1 MKLNPL
7 WITGFVDG
15 GKCFKLEA
23 SPPCFTCRVD
33 RRSADVAYAIKKF
46 FGCGRVRPSGDSL
59 EYVES
64 NPQHLEKY
72 LLPFFSR
79 YPLLTEQR
87 NSFLEFA
94 RGIYGGDASEM
105 QPSEMQP
112 SEMQPSEMQG
122 SETSSRQPLATTPR
136 PSPDWFRGMVDAQA
150 HFSLER
156 RGDTYHP
163 VFLLPVG
170 GDGALANDI
179 HSLMRCGVRS
189 PLEGFHP
196 NAALEELK
204 PGRVHLIR
212 VSSLVDLEEKLFPF
226 FETRGSKVLLRT
238 IKRIAYQKFRRIV
251 RIRLQGRGESERGG
265 ERHERLIVDLNKIN
279 NLSGD
284 SSTQR
289 WGAPP
294 HL

>member
-1 MKLNPL
+1 MKLSPL

-15 GKCFKLEA
+15 GKCFRLEA

-33 RRSADVAYAIKKF
+33 RRSADVAYAMKKF
-46 FGCGRVRPSGDSL
+46 FRCGRVRLLEGDSL
-59 EYVES
+59 EYIES

-72 LLPFFSR
+72 LLPFFER

-87 NSFLEFA
+87 HSFLEFA
-94 RGIYGGDASEM
+94 AKSRGA
-105 QPSEMQP
+105 QH
-112 SEMQPSEMQG
+112 
-122 SETSSRQPLATTPR
+122 LALPTTPR
-136 PSPDWFRGMVDAQA
+136 PPQPSEDWFRGMVDAQA

-156 RGDTYHP
+156 WGDTYHP

-170 GDGALANDI
+170 GDGVLADGI

-189 PLEGFHP
+189 GAERGLQM
-196 NAALEELK
+196 
-204 PGRVHLIR
+204 IR

-251 RIRLQGRGESERGG
+251 RIRLQGRDTSERGG
-265 ERHERLIVDLNKIN
+265 ERQERLIADLNKIN
-279 NLSGD
+279 NLSA
-284 SSTQR
+284 QPPCC
-289 WGAPP
+289 APFSF
-294 HL
+294 